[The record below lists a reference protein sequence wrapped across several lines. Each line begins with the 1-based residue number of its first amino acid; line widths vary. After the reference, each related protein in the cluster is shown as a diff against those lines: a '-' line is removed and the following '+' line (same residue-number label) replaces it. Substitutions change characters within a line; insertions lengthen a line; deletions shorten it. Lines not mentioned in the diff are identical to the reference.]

1 VSEECS
7 RPRPPPAWEGKRS
20 PRPRLSFPIPTHQ
33 RQRGRHRQAG
43 LLGQAAGGLGA
54 DDLVPVERGRK
65 AGEVESPQARALGFF
80 FPSPIGSLCFS
91 LSPFPLLHANA
102 HKEAGRRGQADRR
115 QADRQGRVQGLRD
128 GGVEGGEGLRE
139 GGGREE
145 CLFEC
150 QAWFW
155 CVCARR
161 VLTRRPGG
169 AEGRGMACVL
179 GWCVQEVDGGGA
191 DPPTHP
197 WLWGAAFA
205 FLAPSSFFSGGGAGG
220 KGE

>member
-1 VSEECS
+1 MSEECS

-54 DDLVPVERGRK
+54 DDLVPVERGGK
-65 AGEVESPQARALGFF
+65 AGEVESPQVRALGFF
-80 FPSPIGSLCFS
+80 FPPRSALSAS
-91 LSPFPLLHANA
+91 LSLHSPLHANA

-139 GGGREE
+139 GGREE
-145 CLFEC
+145 CLLSAKRCFGVCVRAEC
-150 QAWFW
+150 
-155 CVCARR
+155 
-161 VLTRRPGG
+161 
-169 AEGRGMACVL
+169 
-179 GWCVQEVDGGGA
+179 
-191 DPPTHP
+191 
-197 WLWGAAFA
+197 
-205 FLAPSSFFSGGGAGG
+205 
-220 KGE
+220 